1 MRGPSIAGVLI
12 ALGSVALHAQWP
24 QWRGPNR
31 DAIVPAASVPAA
43 WPDKPTVQW
52 TQPIGEGYSSPVV
65 DDGRVFVHSRT
76 DPEEVVSAFELAS
89 GETIWS
95 AAYASA
101 FSKNKYAAAMAKGP
115 FSTPLVSNGRVFTL
129 GTSAVL
135 SSFDAATGALRWRKD
150 WSNEIDTSRLFTGT
164 AMSPIIDNGL
174 LIVHVGDDDGGALRA
189 LDPASGDEKWALPG
203 HGPGYASP
211 IVTVADGVRELV
223 TMTDKAVVGVD
234 VGSGKQLW
242 TIPFPDEWN
251 ENIVTPTLAGG
262 VLIVSG
268 TRKGT
273 FGYRLEKSGARQLWN
288 NTDLPMYMSSPVVD
302 GSFVYGF
309 GSKRKGQL
317 FCLDAETGVAKWT
330 TEGRGGTNAAIQSA
344 GSNLVVLTTDGELL
358 VVRRTPEKYDE
369 LKRYKVAESQTWAH
383 PVLVPGGVLIRD
395 AAALTLWSWK

>member
-1 MRGPSIAGVLI
+1 MRGSSIAGVLI
-12 ALGSVALHAQWP
+12 AVSSVALHAQWP

-31 DAIVPAASVPAA
+31 DAVVPAASVPAG

-76 DPEEVVSAFELAS
+76 DPEEVVSAFELTS
-89 GETIWS
+89 GEAIWS
-95 AAYASA
+95 ATHASA
-101 FSKNKYAAAMAKGP
+101 FSKNKYAASMAKGP

-135 SSFDAATGALRWRKD
+135 SSFDAATGALMWRKD
-150 WSNEIDTSRLFTGT
+150 WSKEIDTSRLFTGT
-164 AMSPIIDNGL
+164 AMSPIIDSGL

-211 IVTVADGVRELV
+211 IVAVADGVRQLV

-234 VGSGKQLW
+234 VRSGKQLW

-344 GSNLVVLTTDGELL
+344 GPNLVVLTTDGELL

-395 AAALTLWSWK
+395 ATGLTLWSLK

>member
-12 ALGSVALHAQWP
+12 AVSSVALHAQWP
-24 QWRGPNR
+24 QWRGPTR
-31 DAIVPAASVPAA
+31 DAIVPAASVPAG

-52 TQPIGEGYSSPVV
+52 TQPVGEGYSSPVV

-76 DPEEVVSAFELAS
+76 DPEEVVSAFELTS
-89 GETIWS
+89 GEAIWS
-95 AAYASA
+95 ATYASA
-101 FSKNKYAAAMAKGP
+101 FSKNKYAASMAKGP

-135 SSFDAATGALRWRKD
+135 SSFDAATGALKWRKD
-150 WSNEIDTSRLFTGT
+150 WSKDIDTSRLFTGT

-211 IVTVADGVRELV
+211 IVTVADGVRQLV

-234 VGSGKQLW
+234 VRSGTQLW

-317 FCLDAETGVAKWT
+317 FCVDAETGVAKWT